1 MRVAERLRRPRA
13 ERVERESQRQATD
26 GVTQPMVG
34 RRGPSPF
41 PGEPWA
47 VLVPLLVAQ
56 WLALAVFALLVQRN
70 GWLFYQGGD
79 QTWFYTSGWILG
91 NGAVPET
98 LVGYAW
104 AMLQAPVAAL
114 AGPNFLAGLPAIVLF
129 QFFVLVPLAVV
140 LVYGIAARIGGRAVG
155 YGAASLWIVLP
166 YLAEPLFVDRY
177 HERYVEQV
185 LPQVLGLTALGDY
198 PSMIALLAAAFFL
211 FRALD
216 NHGAADAVACGLC
229 AGLAIGIKPANGLF
243 VFAPIAALAIRRRW
257 RDIAGFTVA
266 LLPALVTLALWK
278 HKGSGI
284 SLLAQDTIRLA
295 AGAGTGDYGPPTFL
309 ERVRQYI
316 PLDREQLN
324 QQFLGFR
331 EYFWSARLLEFGA
344 LAGVIAAFRRSS
356 AHAVFLAVWLGAF
369 FVVKGSS
376 PSVTVETGSFWRL
389 LMPAFPAYFMLLASL
404 PLLIPVLGGQLR
416 ERFPVVQ
423 GPIEW
428 RRPLVLTSVAIVFVL
443 PLALIAI
450 LPPAKTPDAAK
461 EPLRSLYIP
470 IDDAFHA
477 TVTPVEGGVQLEW
490 PTYTGS
496 HANTFYVIYR
506 SPLEYTFVATG
517 QRVAEGLMCS
527 DTAGGAT
534 GCSLEM
540 NEIGRGRDRRF
551 FDRVPQGRW
560 TYRVAVAANWLDDAE
575 QGDSFVLSAPLNISV
590 G

>member
-1 MRVAERLRRPRA
+1 ML
-13 ERVERESQRQATD
+13 
-26 GVTQPMVG
+26 
-34 RRGPSPF
+34 
-41 PGEPWA
+41 
-47 VLVPLLVAQ
+47 LPLLVAQ

-129 QFFVLVPLAVV
+129 QFFVLAPLGVL

-211 FRALD
+211 VRALD
-216 NHGAADAVACGLC
+216 SHGAADAVACGLF
-229 AGLAIGIKPANGLF
+229 AGLAVGIKPANGLF

-257 RDIAGFTVA
+257 REIAGFGVA
-266 LLPALVTLALWK
+266 LLPALLTLALWK

-284 SLLAQDTIRLA
+284 SLLAHDTIRIA
-295 AGAGTGDYGPPTFL
+295 AGASADDYGPPTFL
-309 ERVRQYI
+309 ERVQQYV

-344 LAGVIAAFRRSS
+344 LAGVIAAFRRSA
-356 AHAVFLAVWLGAF
+356 AHAIFLAVWLGAF

-389 LMPAFPAYFMLLASL
+389 LMPAFPAYFLLLTSI
-404 PLLIPVLGGQLR
+404 PLLIPVLGAELR
-416 ERFPVVQ
+416 ERFPIVHR
-423 GPIEW
+423 PLAW
-428 RRPLVLTSVAIVFVL
+428 RRPVVLTSVALAFGL
-443 PLALIAI
+443 PLLVVAV
-450 LPPAKTPDAAK
+450 LPPAKDPDAAK
-461 EPLRSLYIP
+461 VPLRSLYIP
-470 IDDAFHA
+470 IDNSFRA

-490 PTYTGS
+490 PAYVGS
-496 HANTFYVIYR
+496 HANTFYVVYR
-506 SPLEYTFVATG
+506 SPLEYTFPATG
-517 QRVAEGLMCS
+517 RRVSEGLMCS

-540 NEIGRGRDRRF
+540 TEVGRGRDPRL
-551 FDRVPQGRW
+551 FDRVPRGRW
-560 TYRVAVAANWLDDAE
+560 TYRVAVAANWLDDAD
-575 QGDSFVLSAPLNISV
+575 QGDTFVVSAPLNISV